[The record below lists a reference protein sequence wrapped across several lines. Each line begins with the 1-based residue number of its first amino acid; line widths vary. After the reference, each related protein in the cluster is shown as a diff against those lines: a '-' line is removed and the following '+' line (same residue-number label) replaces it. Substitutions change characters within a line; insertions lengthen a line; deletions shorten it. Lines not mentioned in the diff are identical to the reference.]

1 MPKANRKIRYTK
13 MVLRDS
19 LIELMKEKSILRISI
34 KDICD
39 LADVSRSTFYAH
51 YNDQYDLLR
60 QIQEE
65 TITHFEELLA
75 KYNSEEDREGII
87 RMTEE
92 ILRYIADNNDSIQ
105 VLISE
110 NGDRNFQ
117 QKIFSFSQKYVLAYF
132 PGKFDKK
139 VQKYISAFVVNGFI
153 SLAQQWLKNNL
164 DVPAHEMAKIMV
176 RLIQG

>member
-1 MPKANRKIRYTK
+1 
-13 MVLRDS
+13 MVLQNS

-51 YNDQYDLLR
+51 YKDQYDLLR

-65 TITHFEELLA
+65 TIIHFEKLLA
-75 KYNSEEDREGII
+75 KYNSKEDKKGIT

-92 ILRYIADNNDSIQ
+92 VLRYIADNNDSIQ

-117 QKIFSFSQKYVLAYF
+117 QKIFSFGQKYVLTYF
-132 PGKFDKK
+132 PGKFDEKI
-139 VQKYISAFVVNGFI
+139 QKYISAFVVNGYI

-164 DVPAHEMAKIMV
+164 DVPVHEMAKIMV
-176 RLIQG
+176 RMTQG